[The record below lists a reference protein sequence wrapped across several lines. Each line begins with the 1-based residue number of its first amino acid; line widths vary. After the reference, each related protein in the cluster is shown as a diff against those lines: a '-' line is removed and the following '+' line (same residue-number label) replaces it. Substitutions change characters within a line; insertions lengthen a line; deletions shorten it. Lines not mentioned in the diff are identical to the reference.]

1 MSVVRA
7 ITRWTS
13 FLFSTE
19 KSLHRVSAAL
29 CNHHCHKKPSFTVFN
44 IFPIMALS
52 VKMNNGLSHP
62 LVGYGTY
69 KVGAIPASAS
79 DNTAKA
85 VRPTAEVIKEVLEV
99 GYRCFDCAEFYA
111 NEKGVGEAL
120 AASGIP
126 RDQLFLISKCWNDT
140 IYAGGAAVRKQVLQS
155 LSDLQTEYIDLYL
168 VHWPVPGKHID
179 AYLELEKLHG
189 EGKIKSI
196 GLSNY
201 SIEDYEELKPHM
213 TIKPVS
219 NQFEVNPFLFRK
231 NTIDYFQKEG
241 LIIQSYRTLRQG
253 KEMSNPTL
261 VAIAAKY
268 NRPVSQILGRWAV
281 QQNIAYFPKSENRG
295 RMIENM
301 AVTDFELSAEDI
313 ATMNNMTTPE
323 NIAAFKELYE
333 KCCARDTPLQE
344 NREGV
349 KTSITYD

>member
-1 MSVVRA
+1 MLFCISRVLLCTTRA
-7 ITRWTS
+7 VKSFFPLCTS
-13 FLFSTE
+13 FVCLYEEFICIVHESEYFATISAFCIVSPE
-19 KSLHRVSAAL
+19 ILLSEIRSVLHDIILRV
-29 CNHHCHKKPSFTVFN
+29 
-44 IFPIMALS
+44 
-52 VKMNNGLSHP
+52 
-62 LVGYGTY
+62 
-69 KVGAIPASAS
+69 
-79 DNTAKA
+79 A
-85 VRPTAEVIKEVLEV
+85 VLR
-99 GYRCFDCAEFYA
+99 RFYA